1 MKQETGRAVE
11 DKAKITYL
19 TFQTMYTQKA
29 KYVYNKQ
36 VRMNT
41 NSTTK
46 SDAFAGLTSPSPM
59 PILIIK

>member
-29 KYVYNKQ
+29 EYVYSAQ
-36 VRMNT
+36 RQT
-41 NSTTK
+41 SINSTTK
-46 SDAFAGLTSPSPM
+46 SDAPG
-59 PILIIK
+59 K